1 MSNKTL
7 KIDPS
12 LFSLNKKEK
21 KINKTE
27 KSLLRNELTNSN
39 KVKKEMLKR
48 VKEYQKNK
56 EVEKINNEKFETY
69 ENNNFEDNNF
79 EDNDFEKEFNKSL
92 NFLGNLA
99 KKNKIKKN
107 KTEKIKDN
115 IEVNLNIS
123 NDLKNEPGYGCL
135 KNGNKPTYN
144 DLNKTRKND
153 QRIKKIF
160 AQQKKLKMNI

>member
-7 KIDPS
+7 KIDPT
-12 LFSLNKKEK
+12 LFSLNKREKKEK

-39 KVKKEMLKR
+39 KVKKEMLRR

-56 EVEKINNEKFETY
+56 EIEKINNEKFETY
-69 ENNNFEDNNF
+69 ENKNF

-115 IEVNLNIS
+115 VEVNLNIS
-123 NDLKNEPGYGCL
+123 NDLKSEPNYGCL

-153 QRIKKIF
+153 QRIKIV
-160 AQQKKLKMNI
+160 LENNT

>member
-7 KIDPS
+7 KIDPT
-12 LFSLNKKEK
+12 LFSLNKREKKEK

-69 ENNNFEDNNF
+69 ENINF

-99 KKNKIKKN
+99 KKIK
-107 KTEKIKDN
+107 
-115 IEVNLNIS
+115 
-123 NDLKNEPGYGCL
+123 
-135 KNGNKPTYN
+135 
-144 DLNKTRKND
+144 
-153 QRIKKIF
+153 
-160 AQQKKLKMNI
+160 